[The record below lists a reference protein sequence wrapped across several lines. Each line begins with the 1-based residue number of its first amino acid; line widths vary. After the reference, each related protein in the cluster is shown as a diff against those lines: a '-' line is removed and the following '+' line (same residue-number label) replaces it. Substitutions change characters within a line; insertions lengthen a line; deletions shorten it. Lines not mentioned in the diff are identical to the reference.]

1 MDIQPLLQKYF
12 KGECTE
18 AEQATVE
25 DYLAREATP
34 ELDSLLMQQWEEA
47 TIDPKIKQLPRTQRI
62 HWYRIAA
69 AVTLLIVGAAGAWLL
84 GSSRRQHNT
93 LANLSWDTLSNKGGE
108 LQRYHLPDGSV
119 VWLNAY
125 SQLIYNEEYNAHNRE
140 LWLQGEGY
148 FEAAPGATHPFQ
160 VHTGRITTTALGT
173 TFNISTAN
181 HADGSIEVSLLT
193 GRVAVSAADA
203 AHHFRK
209 ELLPG
214 QRFLFSPAGEAMVAG
229 FRETETMDWKQGKI
243 VFDKIDMNDAFARL
257 QQRYGCRIILEDSV
271 LAHKKISG
279 TFSASQPLEQ
289 VMATLKYVHDFT
301 YTQVDGNTYLIH
313 RH

>member
-1 MDIQPLLQKYF
+1 MDLQPLLQKYF

-18 AEQATVE
+18 AEQALVE
-25 DYLAREATP
+25 RYLAGEATP
-34 ELDSLLMQQWEEA
+34 ELDALLMQTWREA
-47 TIDPKIKQLPRTQRI
+47 ETDPKIKQLPRTQPV

-69 AVTLLIVGAAGAWLL
+69 AVTLLIVGAAGAWML
-84 GSSRRQHNT
+84 GAKRNSHKA
-93 LANLSWDTLSNKGGE
+93 LASLAWDTLSNKGGE

-125 SQLIYNEEYNAHNRE
+125 SHVVYNEDYNTHNRE
-140 LWLQGEGY
+140 LWLEGEGY
-148 FEAAPGATHPFQ
+148 FEAAPGADHPFQ
-160 VHTGRITTTALGT
+160 VHTGNITTMALGT

-193 GRVAVSAADA
+193 GRVAVSTTDA
-203 AHHFRK
+203 AHQFRK

-214 QRFLFSPAGEAMVAG
+214 QRLLFSPAGSATVAT
-229 FRETETMDWKQGKI
+229 FHEPEVMDWKQGKI
-243 VFDKIDMNDAFARL
+243 VFDKVNMNDAFARL
-257 QQRYGCRIILEDSV
+257 QQRYGCRIILEDSL

-289 VMATLKYVHDFT
+289 VIATLRYVHDFT
-301 YTQVDGNTYLIH
+301 YTQVSANTYLIH
-313 RH
+313 KH

>member
-1 MDIQPLLQKYF
+1 MDIQSLLQKYF

-18 AEQATVE
+18 AEQAVVE
-25 DYLAREATP
+25 NYLARETTP
-34 ELDSLLMQQWEEA
+34 ELDTLLMQKWNEAEA
-47 TIDPKIKQLPRTQRI
+47 TPVIKQLPRTPRI

-69 AVTLLIVGAAGAWLL
+69 AVTLLIVGAAGAWLMSTRHR
-84 GSSRRQHNT
+84 GNNA
-93 LANLSWDTLSNKGGE
+93 LASLSWDTLSNKGGE
-108 LQRYHLPDGSV
+108 LQRYQLPDGSV

-125 SQLIYNEEYNAHNRE
+125 SQLIYNEDYNARNRE

-148 FEAAPGATHPFQ
+148 FEAAPGAARPFQ
-160 VHTGRITTTALGT
+160 VHTGSVTTTALGT

-193 GRVAVSAADA
+193 GRVAVSRGDA
-203 AHHFRK
+203 AHHFRR

-214 QRFLFSPAGEAMVAG
+214 QRLLFSPTGDTLVAH
-229 FRETETMDWKQGKI
+229 FRDTEIMDWRQGKI
-243 VFDKIDMNDAFARL
+243 VFDKVNMNDAFARL

-289 VMATLKYVHDFT
+289 VIATLKYVHDFT
-301 YTQVDGNTYLIH
+301 YTQVNGNTYLIRKH
-313 RH
+313 